1 MILFLNPDTVFGATN
16 FPSRKDLIDNPAISG
31 SNPPRIGDTAKP
43 LATHAIIS
51 LPWIILNWPFILEPL

>member
-51 LPWIILNWPFILEPL
+51 LSWIILN